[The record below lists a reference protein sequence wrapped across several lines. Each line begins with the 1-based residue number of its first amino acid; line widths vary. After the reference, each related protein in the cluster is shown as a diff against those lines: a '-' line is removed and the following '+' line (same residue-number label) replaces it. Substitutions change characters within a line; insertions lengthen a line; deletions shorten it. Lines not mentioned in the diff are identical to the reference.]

1 MFIFYWYKLLI
12 YIKDLGYNVDYLV
25 LRNDLYKVY
34 GYVYII
40 VFFIGYL
47 CSCYSFLGLL
57 MDVYLCMVVFDER
70 MVFNVWRRS
79 FGLFIDS
86 LIYKFYDIMFYV
98 LEKLVFMGRWLRIFE
113 GNVMNKVLRY
123 GYMVLN

>member
-25 LRNDLYKVY
+25 LINDLYKVY

-70 MVFNVWRRS
+70 MVFNVWRRRFS
-79 FGLFIDS
+79 LFIDS
-86 LIYKFYDIMFYV
+86 LIYKFYDIMF
-98 LEKLVFMGRWLRIFE
+98 
-113 GNVMNKVLRY
+113 
-123 GYMVLN
+123 